1 MKKLFETKVLRGIA
15 LLMALMLTVAM
26 FEGCSSGKKG
36 AKVQSSGKMSG
47 AKR

>member
-1 MKKLFETKVLRGIA
+1 MKQMFETKALRGLAFILA
-15 LLMALMLTVAM
+15 LVLAVTA

-36 AKVQSSGKMSG
+36 AKIQSSGKMSG

>member
-1 MKKLFETKVLRGIA
+1 MKIIFDTKVLKSIA
-15 LLMALMLTVAM
+15 LLMALMLTITV

-36 AKVQSSGKMSG
+36 GKVQSSGKMAG

>member
-1 MKKLFETKVLRGIA
+1 MKTIVETKVFRGIA
-15 LLMALMLTVAM
+15 LLMALTVTIAV

-36 AKVQSSGKMSG
+36 HKVQSSGKMSG

>member
-1 MKKLFETKVLRGIA
+1 MKTIFASKAFKGFA
-15 LLMALMLTVAM
+15 FLMALFLAVAA

>member
-1 MKKLFETKVLRGIA
+1 MKKLFESNVLKNIA
-15 LLMALMLTVAM
+15 LLMALVMTVAV
-26 FEGCSSGKKG
+26 FQGCSSGKRG

>member
-1 MKKLFETKVLRGIA
+1 MKTMVKNKAIKSIA
-15 LLMALMLTVAM
+15 LLMALMFTVAV
-26 FEGCSSGKKG
+26 FEGCTSGKRG